1 MLFSAGVFG
10 VSLQACVT
18 KELASDGGKE
28 DVDEFFISR
37 HLESLLSITFPLKS

>member
-28 DVDEFFISR
+28 DVDEFSF
-37 HLESLLSITFPLKS
+37 HVTLNPCSL